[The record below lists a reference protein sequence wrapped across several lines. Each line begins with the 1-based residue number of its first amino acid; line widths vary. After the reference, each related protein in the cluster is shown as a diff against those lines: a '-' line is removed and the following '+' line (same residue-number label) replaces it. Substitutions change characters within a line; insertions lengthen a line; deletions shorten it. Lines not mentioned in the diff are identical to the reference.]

1 MKQAINIRQI
11 EREANIPI
19 RTIPQVI
26 KGLRRLPKHH
36 EPNLKAVLSKY
47 GIKRTNELYKK
58 IFQKD

>member
-26 KGLRRLPKHH
+26 KGLRSLPKHH
-36 EPNLKAVLSKY
+36 ESNLKAVLSKY
-47 GIKRTNELYKK
+47 GIKRTNDLYKS
-58 IFQKD
+58 IFKNS

>member
-11 EREANIPI
+11 ERESGIPI

-26 KGLRRLPKHH
+26 KGLRTLPKHH

-58 IFQKD
+58 IFQKN